1 MHRLTEVNASGDIEV
16 QPRYQE
22 AALRRLASYEDMHQ
36 DLEGRLEEIGEQLAE
51 IEQSG
56 TLDPQAN
63 QLFAQ
68 QVAIKATLAMYDAY
82 GIS

>member
-1 MHRLTEVNASGDIEV
+1 MHRLTEINSSGDVEV

-36 DLEGRLEEIGEQLAE
+36 DLEGRLEEISNKLAD
-51 IEQSG
+51 IEQEGSA
-56 TLDPQAN
+56 DPQAN